1 MLHRRAD
8 KVVVEDDPELS
19 APPEWRTK
27 TPAKFARL
35 RRLHALHAWLV
46 QPVHASTVGMM
57 RIFFSACMY
66 WQAQHFSD
74 VFDEFL
80 TSKQVFPYPGL
91 GWVAPCG
98 PALGRAILRTN
109 SIAAVMTGAG
119 VLTKPATLVLF
130 LTFTYVFLLCESN
143 HNNHYIL
150 ICHVTFVASA
160 LDWGRYASVDAV
172 AAHFWRR
179 WTDRAD
185 KDKAVVARPE
195 EVATVPYWNL
205 LLLQLLFSIPCAA
218 GPSRRNSGAAIPAQ
232 SAERVFAILAGT
244 SSASSPS
251 ATRTGSSAASRSKC
265 GSLPAR
271 RTRRTSRSASAS
283 TGGTRGSSR
292 GAGWR
297 TTAASSSSSSRGG
310 SARSRS
316 RRR

>member
-1 MLHRRAD
+1 MRSSAPAAAQFAVSQRVDTTMLHRRAD

-57 RIFFSACMY
+57 RIFFSVCMY

-179 WTDRAD
+179 WTDRA
-185 KDKAVVARPE
+185 ALP
-195 EVATVPYWNL
+195 
-205 LLLQLLFSIPCAA
+205 Q
-218 GPSRRNSGAAIPAQ
+218 SRH
-232 SAERVFAILAGT
+232 L
-244 SSASSPS
+244 
-251 ATRTGSSAASRSKC
+251 
-265 GSLPAR
+265 
-271 RTRRTSRSASAS
+271 
-283 TGGTRGSSR
+283 
-292 GAGWR
+292 
-297 TTAASSSSSSRGG
+297 
-310 SARSRS
+310 
-316 RRR
+316 